1 MSLLQRR
8 ESHTAVK
15 DADTGQVCLPSI
27 FRKKWEWLG
36 WEDAFCL
43 GRISYGDGDK
53 QLQDASCSTQPLTPP
68 PLLMAW
74 YPVPCYLPGA
84 CSGTVGGCVPSA
96 LHLLAFPPGT
106 AIMQP
111 C

>member
-36 WEDAFCL
+36 GEDAFCL
-43 GRISYGDGDK
+43 GRISCGDGEK
-53 QLQDASCSTQPLTPP
+53 QLQNASCSIHLPHPL
-68 PLLMAW
+68 
-74 YPVPCYLPGA
+74 
-84 CSGTVGGCVPSA
+84 S
-96 LHLLAFPPGT
+96 F
-106 AIMQP
+106 
-111 C
+111 